1 MVALFHFCNNDN
13 IEELNLYDIPFTL
26 IENHEII
33 NEISHS
39 KYKKILKNIIFQKKQ
54 ILIRDY
60 VNFGKISLL
69 STIFNIKECNTK
81 LNFTRLIK
89 IDENE
94 EILRKN
100 IRKSYRNLINQAN
113 KKLKINILSNNI
125 VESDIYR
132 LSDFHEKVV
141 GRKTRSI
148 YSWQEQ
154 LKLVQNDKGFFVEAF
169 ENHDLIGFSFFLCF
183 GKILF
188 YGSSACTNDNY
199 YSSHAIIWQAIQLAK
214 KEVQKFLTLDNKFII
229 KILMNQILKN

>member
-154 LKLVQNDKGFFVEAF
+154 LKLVQNDKGF
-169 ENHDLIGFSFFLCF
+169 C
-183 GKILF
+183 
-188 YGSSACTNDNY
+188 
-199 YSSHAIIWQAIQLAK
+199 
-214 KEVQKFLTLDNKFII
+214 
-229 KILMNQILKN
+229 